1 MELFGIGI
9 FELLLILLIA
19 LIVLGPQDTIKIGR
33 DFGRAVRR
41 FFSSPEWR
49 TLLQVSKEIRT
60 IPEKLLEETGLD
72 HPEDI
77 LPSEKEIR
85 QEAGLDDLERNMSD
99 WKADLSAMKKGA
111 GPNHQPQEIL
121 PSQPEIRRTESPLET
136 GVREAGLDDLERDMS
151 EWKADLS
158 AWGSSKVIVPT
169 PERRSLSPTSPQP
182 PASDPYGATPVSP
195 QPPAAPA
202 PADQDQPAPPAQAQ
216 ESSSSTTSPTSPEQE
231 QK

>member
-9 FELLLILLIA
+9 FELILILLIA
-19 LIVLGPQDTIKIGR
+19 LIFLGPQDTIKIGR
-33 DFGRAVRR
+33 NFGRAVRR

-49 TLLQVSKEIRT
+49 TLLQASKEIRT
-60 IPEKLLEETGLD
+60 IPEKFLEETGLD

-85 QEAGLDDLERNMSD
+85 QEAGLDDLERNMSE

-111 GPNHQPQEIL
+111 GPDQPQEIL
-121 PSQPEIRRTESPLET
+121 PSNPEIRPPVSPLET

-169 PERRSLSPTSPQP
+169 PQDTPQP
-182 PASDPYGATPVSP
+182 PTADPYGATHVSP
-195 QPPAAPA
+195 QPPAAPT
-202 PADQDQPAPPAQAQ
+202 PADQDQPAPAAQAQ
-216 ESSSSTTSPTSPEQE
+216 ESSSSTSPTSPEQE